1 MSRLENW
8 KFSNYIN
15 WFQYPTEDRLQII
28 GNVYDYI
35 TDRFTDGTE
44 VRTSEVLTFNVDDL
58 IVETLNTTYQ
68 LGQIDEDFKE
78 FVEKNGFSLKDYSKK
93 LSIK

>member
-1 MSRLENW
+1 MTRLENW

-35 TDRFTDGTE
+35 TDKFADGTE
-44 VRTSEVLTFNVDDL
+44 VRTSEVLTFNADNL

-78 FVEKNGFSLKDYSKK
+78 FVEKNGFSLKDYSKNF
-93 LSIK
+93 L